1 MTRIIPS
8 NAIAVII
15 QMWPLIVGLV
25 NRLLVE
31 QIRDKYRAH
40 WLMQL
45 EQSLDLSRIEQGCA
59 GFHQGSGRG
68 SWTRHAVPQL
78 VRALLVKYLF
88 DLSYRETEL
97 KIDLD
102 MLVKGW
108 VGYSLFESPPDHTT
122 LQRFEVWVL
131 EHQPRLFFDDILRQI
146 EAVFPDEREQLQL
159 VDTYAMLVR
168 GAKTS
173 LITLIRQTSARLLAE
188 LERADPTR
196 YEQLLAQLD
205 LAALFGAE
213 DEKLTAALNAQERVE
228 RLQQV
233 AGAALRLHRL
243 LSGLLRIP
251 PFFKAEQEEVLAG
264 WLHHLDKI
272 ISDETQVSYAD
283 PAQPDGVTI
292 KERKHGHKGQYRI
305 ACVNDI
311 MATYRDHGKGKPA
324 ELAHNAAV
332 MATERF
338 VWEVEVITGAAP
350 DPTPLTL
357 MLQNIARYHGFWPA
371 KVVGDQIFGAGKHRA
386 AVDQAS
392 GGQTQLIALVP
403 DYDKRTDRF
412 VPADF
417 SPVEGG
423 FGVICPGDLL
433 STKVSPKPEADG
445 LSYYFTAKQC
455 RGCPFWISLE
465 QLQQHPDLPHCRLPD
480 GKPNARRTVF
490 ISDYRHY
497 TLDALEYNQT
507 AQFKQE
513 IKRRPIIE
521 RIIFNLTHY
530 HGARRCKST
539 GLEKATFQLR
549 LAATAFNIRQ
559 LLRLRP
565 KIPDTAA
572 ALGG

>member
-1 MTRIIPS
+1 MTILPP
-8 NAIAVII
+8 NAVAVIF
-15 QMWPLIVGLV
+15 QVWPLIVGLV

-31 QIRDKYRAH
+31 QIRHKYRDH
-40 WLMQL
+40 WLMQF

-68 SWTRHAVPQL
+68 SWTRHSVPQL

-88 DLSYRETEL
+88 DLSYRETEM

-122 LQRFEVWVL
+122 LQRFEMWVL
-131 EHQPRLFFDDILRQI
+131 EHQPRLFFDDMLRQI

-188 LERADPTR
+188 LERMDAVR
-196 YEQLLAQLD
+196 YEQLLAHLD
-205 LAALFGAE
+205 VAALFGTE
-213 DEKLTAALNAQERVE
+213 NEKLTAALNAQERAE

-243 LSGLLRIP
+243 LSGLLRLP
-251 PFFKAEQEEVLAG
+251 PFFKAEQEEVLAQ

-272 ISDETQVSYAD
+272 ISDETQVSWAD
-283 PAQPDGVTI
+283 PAQPDIMTI
-292 KERKHGHKGQYRI
+292 TERKHGHKGQYRI

-311 MATYRDHGKGKPA
+311 IATYRDHGKGKPA

-350 DPTPLTL
+350 DPTPLIL

-371 KVVGDQIFGAGKHRA
+371 KVCGDQIFGAGKHRA
-386 AVDQAS
+386 AVDQVSA
-392 GGQTQLIALVP
+392 GQTQLIALVP

-412 VPADF
+412 VPSDF
-417 SPVEGG
+417 IPLAGG
-423 FGVICPGDLL
+423 FGVVCPGGVI
-433 STKVSPKPEADG
+433 STKVTPKPGADG
-445 LSYYFTAKQC
+445 LTYYFTAKQC
-455 RGCPFWISLE
+455 RGCPFIVTPE
-465 QLQQHPDLPHCRLPD
+465 QLALNPKLPHCRPPD
-480 GKPNARRTVF
+480 GQPNARRTVF
-490 ISDYRHY
+490 ISDHRHY

-513 IKRRPIIE
+513 IKRRPLIE
-521 RIIFNLTHY
+521 RIIFNLTNY

-549 LAATAFNIRQ
+549 MAATAFNIRQ

-565 KIPDTAA
+565 KIPETPA

>member
-1 MTRIIPS
+1 MRPIIPP
-8 NAIAVII
+8 NAIAVIF
-15 QMWPLIVGLV
+15 QLWPLIMGLV

-31 QIRDKYRAH
+31 HVRYKYRKH
-40 WLMQL
+40 WLMQF

-59 GFHQGSGRG
+59 GFHKGSGQG
-68 SWTRHAVPQL
+68 SWTRHSIPQF

-88 DLSYRETEL
+88 DLSYRETEM

-102 MLVKGW
+102 MLVKAW

-131 EHQPRLFFDDILRQI
+131 EHQSRLFFDDILTQI
-146 EAVFPDEREQLQL
+146 EAVFPDEREQMQL

-188 LERADPTR
+188 LEQIDPAR
-196 YEQLLAQLD
+196 YEQILEAIE
-205 LAALFGAE
+205 AEALFGTE
-213 DEKLTAALNAQERVE
+213 DEKLTAALDAQERAE
-228 RLQQV
+228 RLQTV
-233 AGAALRLHRL
+233 ATEALRLHRL

-272 ISDETQVSYAD
+272 ISDETQVS
-283 PAQPDGVTI
+283 QPDPEQPEAVTI
-292 KERKHGHKGQYRI
+292 TERKHGHKGQYRI

-311 MATYRDHGKGKPA
+311 IATYRDHGKGKPA

-338 VWEVEVITGAAP
+338 VWEAEVVTGATP
-350 DPTPLTL
+350 DPVPLPD
-357 MLQNIARYHGFWPA
+357 MLQTFAQHHDFWPK
-371 KVVGDQIFGAGKHRA
+371 KVCGDQIFGAGKHRA
-386 AVDQAS
+386 AVDQVS
-392 GGQTQLIALVP
+392 EGRTQLIALLP

-417 SPVEGG
+417 TPVEGG
-423 FGVICPGDLL
+423 FGVICPHGCL
-433 STKVSPKPEADG
+433 STKVTLKVGADG
-445 LSYYFTAKQC
+445 VTYYFTVKQC
-455 RGCPFWISLE
+455 RDCPFWITLE
-465 QLQQHPDLPHCRLPD
+465 QLQQNPDLPHCRPPD

-490 ISDYRHY
+490 ISDHRQF
-497 TLDALEYNQT
+497 TLDAIEYNRT

-513 IKRRPIIE
+513 IKRRPLIE

-530 HGARRCKST
+530 HGARRCKSV

-549 LAATAFNIRQ
+549 MAATAFNIRQ

-565 KIPDTAA
+565 KIPKDAA

>member
-1 MTRIIPS
+1 MNILPP
-8 NAIAVII
+8 NAVAVIF
-15 QMWPLIVGLV
+15 QGWPLIVAVV
-25 NRLLVE
+25 NRLLCEHVLH
-31 QIRDKYRAH
+31 KYRDH
-40 WLMQL
+40 WLVQF

-59 GFHQGSGRG
+59 GFHKGSGQG
-68 SWTRHAVPQL
+68 SWTCHSVPQL
-78 VRALLVKYLF
+78 VRALLVKYLLN
-88 DLSYRETEL
+88 LSYRETERE
-97 KIDLD
+97 IDLN
-102 MLVKGW
+102 MLVKAW
-108 VGYSLFESPPDHTT
+108 VGYSLFHSPPDHTT

-146 EAVFPDEREQLQL
+146 EQVFPEEREQLQL

-196 YEQLLAQLD
+196 YEQLLAHLD
-205 LAALFGAE
+205 LAALFGTE
-213 DEKLTAALNAQERVE
+213 DEKLTAALNPQERAE
-228 RLQQV
+228 RLQTV
-233 AGAALRLHRL
+233 TAAALRLHRL
-243 LSGLLRIP
+243 LSGMLRIP

-272 ISDETQVSYAD
+272 IHDETQVSCPD
-283 PAQPDGVTI
+283 PEQPDTVTI
-292 KERKHGHKGQYRI
+292 TERKHGHKGQYRI

-311 MATYRDHGKGKPA
+311 IATYRDHGKGKPA

-350 DPTPLTL
+350 DPTPLIL

-386 AVDQAS
+386 TVDQAS

-412 VPADF
+412 VPSDF
-417 SPVEGG
+417 TPLEEG
-423 FGVICPGDLL
+423 FGVVCPGGVT
-433 STKVSPKPEADG
+433 STYWFNKPDAEG
-445 LSYYFTAKQC
+445 TGYYFTAKDC
-455 RGCPFWISLE
+455 RGCRFWLTAE
-465 QLQQHPDLPHCRLPD
+465 QLALNPKLPHCRPPD
-480 GKPNARRTVF
+480 GQPNARRSVF
-490 ISDYRHY
+490 ISHHRQY
-497 TLDALEYNQT
+497 TLDALAYNQT

-513 IKRRPIIE
+513 IKRRPLIE
-521 RIIFNLTHY
+521 RIIFNLTNY

-539 GLEKATFQLR
+539 GLKKATFQLR

-572 ALGG
+572 APGG